1 MYPYDSPITV
11 CWDKRFL
18 NLGYTFFDI
27 GFPMEVSKFCV
38 WFGVYHGCFSI
49 DPIAI
54 LPISLFGTFADS
66 PPWMNLG
73 SPMIWKYRGLFK
85 KKMYSMV
92 WRYTRYAQNLNFNW
106 KKNSMATVRF
116 GSVSRFGSTLGRFG
130 FTEPRNRTQSM
141 FGSIIPERI
150 RGFPGHSFLMAFF
163 LKAKSFK
170 KHITRHTD

>member
-1 MYPYDSPITV
+1 MYPYDSPIIV
-11 CWDKRFL
+11 CWDKWFL
-18 NLGYTFFDI
+18 NLGYTFFDT

-38 WFGVYHGCFSI
+38 WFGVYHGCFSV

-54 LPISLFGTFADS
+54 LGITLFGTFADS

-73 SPMIWKYRGLFK
+73 SPVIWKYRGLFK
-85 KKMYSMV
+85 KKCIAWYDGMPKT
-92 WRYTRYAQNLNFNW
+92 WTLTG
-106 KKNSMATVRF
+106 KKQYGHGSVRF

-150 RGFPGHSFLMAFF
+150 RGFPGHSFLMTFF
-163 LKAKSFK
+163 LKANHSK
-170 KHITRHTD
+170 KNITRHTD